1 MSNFSTYTFPDGGLY
16 IGTLDE
22 NGLPHSV
29 RASCVWPDGRSY
41 LGSWVNGTM
50 SGIGTLYKNGVAVRY
65 GYWWDGELLNEA
77 PIRTEAPLSE
87 TPISNKKIVALLIG
101 NDNYSYPSTKL
112 DNCVSDVRAIAE
124 KLQKI
129 GVDTIVQ
136 TDLSKD
142 AMVDSIV
149 RLCKEKGPC
158 YENVLF
164 YFSGHG
170 ATNQGRHYIM
180 ATDESASP
188 SYPISLELLDEKL
201 SPCFSN
207 VILISDACASIQEGN
222 WDTDPVNG
230 GPNTIIDVSTSLGHY
245 SWDGVPGGHSP
256 FAFGL
261 LEYIDKEMSIVEI
274 LEEANKFASIYAAKV
289 LNKYQLP
296 LLIHAPFYAKDFC
309 LY

>member
-1 MSNFSTYTFPDGGLY
+1 MIDFSTYAFPDGGLY

-50 SGIGTLYKNGVAVRY
+50 SGIGTLYKNGVAVHY
-65 GYWWDGELLNEA
+65 GYWWKGELLNEV
-77 PIRTEAPLSE
+77 PIRTEVPISE
-87 TPISNKKIVALLIG
+87 KPISNKKIVALLIG
-101 NDNYSYPSTKL
+101 NNDYFYPITKL
-112 DNCVSDVRAIAE
+112 DNCISDVRAIAE
-124 KLQKI
+124 KLEKI

-142 AMVDSIV
+142 AMIDSV
-149 RLCKEKGPC
+149 NRLCKEKSSY

-180 ATDESASP
+180 ATDETASKY
-188 SYPISLELLDEKL
+188 YPISLELLDEKL
-201 SPCFSN
+201 SSSFNN
-207 VILISDACASIQEGN
+207 VILISDACANIKEGN
-222 WDTDPVNG
+222 WYTEPVNG
-230 GPNTIIDVSTSLGHY
+230 GPNTIIDLSTSLGHS
-245 SWDGVPGGHSP
+245 SWDGFPGGHSP

-261 LEYIDKEMSIVEI
+261 LEYIDKEMTLIEI
-274 LEEANKFASIYAAKV
+274 LEEANKFAYIYASKI
-289 LNKYQLP
+289 LGEYQMPKLT
-296 LLIHAPFYAKDFC
+296 HAPFYPKDLC

>member
-1 MSNFSTYTFPDGGLY
+1 MSDFATYTFPDGGLY
-16 IGTLDE
+16 IGALDE

-41 LGSWVNGTM
+41 LGSWVNGTI
-50 SGIGTLYKNGVAVRY
+50 SGIGTLYKEGIIVHH
-65 GYWWDGELLNEA
+65 GYWWKGELLNEA
-77 PIRTEAPLSE
+77 PIRTDVTLSE
-87 TPISNKKIVALLIG
+87 NPVSSKKILALLIG
-101 NDNYSYPSTKL
+101 NNDYNYPDKKL
-112 DNCVSDVRAIAE
+112 ANCISDVRAVAE
-124 KLQKI
+124 KLERI
-129 GVDTIVQ
+129 GVDTIVR
-136 TDLSKD
+136 TDLSKE

-149 RLCKEKGPC
+149 WLCNEKSPH

-180 ATDESASP
+180 ATDERASA

-201 SPCFSN
+201 SPCFDN
-207 VILISDACASIQEGN
+207 VILISDACANIHEGN

-230 GPNTIIDVSTSLGHY
+230 GLNTILDVSTSLGHY
-245 SWDGVPGGHSP
+245 ACDGVPGCHSP

-261 LEYIDKEMSIVEI
+261 LEYIDKEMSVVEI

-289 LNKYQLP
+289 LDKYQLP
-296 LLIHAPFYAKDFC
+296 VLTYAPFYNKEFC